1 MKVKNLKLKYP
12 KGSRVEV
19 VQMND
24 EQAVPNGTL
33 GTVEFVDD
41 IGTIHVAWD
50 NGSTL
55 GLIHGED
62 AFNLITTPNQ
72 QYEYQKVNLTINTP
86 VVAKDAL
93 NPQKH
98 IIKNAVKLSH
108 MEYLKLVH
116 NPVRDR
122 EYIEKFADEMYAEDG
137 VWHSILVYCDEE
149 PDGIVI
155 ESEGFKYARYSGHV
169 NNVHNLIE
177 TSLVNKDDE
186 NKYEKIK
193 VLVVEPNMK
202 PYIAIIN
209 NDLETSQ
216 AMVGGYIETLG
227 LSDTAEMIVNE
238 EGKVHNLP
246 ENRRFKNDVIAG
258 RFFIVGVDDG
268 EHFKSLS
275 DKDIKLYSKA
285 FNEIEMID
293 QKEVQKN
300 MDFDIIF

>member
-1 MKVKNLKLKYP
+1 MRIENLKLTYP
-12 KGSRVEV
+12 KGTRVEV

-24 EQAVPNGTL
+24 DQAVPKGTQ
-33 GTVEFVDD
+33 GTVEFIDD
-41 IGTIHVAWD
+41 VGTIHVAWD

-55 GLIHGED
+55 GLIVGED
-62 AFNLITTPNQ
+62 DFNLISKPEQ

-86 VVAKDAL
+86 VVAKDEL

-122 EYIEKFADEMYAEDG
+122 EYIEKFAEEMYAEDG
-137 VWHSILVYCDEE
+137 VWHSILVYCEEE

-169 NNVHNLIE
+169 NNVHSLLE
-177 TSLVNKDDE
+177 TSLVNEQDK
-186 NKYEKIK
+186 NKFEKIK
-193 VLVVEPNMK
+193 VLVVEPHMK
-202 PYIAIIN
+202 PYVAIID
-209 NDLETSQ
+209 NDLSASQ
-216 AMVGGYIETLG
+216 GMVGGSIETLS
-227 LSDTAEMIVNE
+227 LSDTVEMIVNE
-238 EGKVHNLP
+238 EGKIKNLP
-246 ENRRFKNDVIAG
+246 ANRRFRNDVIAK
-258 RFFIVGVDDG
+258 RFIIVGVDEG

-275 DKDIKLYSKA
+275 DKDIKQYSEA
-285 FNEIEMID
+285 FDEIEMID
-293 QKEVQKN
+293 QKDVQKN